1 MNIVF
6 ISTSAIPAMGADGIH
21 LIKMCSAFASLGHDV
36 SLIVPN
42 RKEVI
47 EKETDDIFGFYD
59 TEKNFRILKH
69 EIYYIRHIGRML
81 FELFAV
87 RTLNRIQPDLV
98 YSTDLIAAWLSAMNG
113 YKTFLEIHQA
123 PVKLS
128 VLKKFLFKRLD
139 VSNNFIKFITITSA
153 LSDYISDQFG
163 INQEKLLVL
172 PSAFYGSNP
181 RSVTTKKPSN
191 DRLQVG
197 YIGSL
202 FIGKGMEIISR
213 LPLYFNNIDF
223 HVVGGNAS
231 DLSYWKQRIN
241 YKNLYFHGYIKRSN
255 LPEQISRLDICLLPN
270 QRKVIL
276 GGGADIGKY
285 TSPLK
290 MFEYMAYGKAI
301 IASDIPVLREVLD
314 ETNSILVDPDDIDGW
329 CNAISELMDKKR
341 RDQLGSKAYQDYL
354 NHYTVIKRIGKILN
368 AAGI

>member
-1 MNIVF
+1 
-6 ISTSAIPAMGADGIH
+6 
-21 LIKMCSAFASLGHDV
+21 
-36 SLIVPN
+36 
-42 RKEVI
+42 
-47 EKETDDIFGFYD
+47 
-59 TEKNFRILKH
+59 
-69 EIYYIRHIGRML
+69 ML
-81 FELFAV
+81 FELSAA
-87 RTLNRIQPDLV
+87 RTLNHIQPDLV
-98 YSTDLIAAWLSAMNG
+98 YSRDLIAAWLSARSG
-113 YKTFLEIHQA
+113 FKTFLEIHQP

-139 VSNNFIKFITITSA
+139 VSNNFIKFITTTST

-172 PSAFYGSNP
+172 PNAFYGSNP
-181 RSVTTKKPSN
+181 GYVATKNSSN
-191 DRLQVG
+191 NRLQVG

-231 DLSYWKQRIN
+231 DLSYWKQRIK

-276 GGGADIGKY
+276 GGGVDIGKY

-314 ETNSILVDPDDIDGW
+314 ETNSILVDPEDIEEW
-329 CNAISELMDKKR
+329 VSAINELMDKER
-341 RDQLGSKAYQDYL
+341 RDQLGSKAHQDYL
-354 NHYTVIKRIGKILN
+354 DRYTVERRIANILD